1 MLIGGDGGGPAWT
14 GSIQV
19 CPGSLGA
26 SSPAFAA
33 AGNQVL
39 ESFASVFPWNDAGG
53 TGITDP
59 SAGHAWSR
67 LVTVWSADLQNPVER
82 PDRAERAPVR
92 GRQFLPGH
100 RRRRDGLRGGQVTR
114 RGPRC

>member
-67 LVTVWSADLQNPVER
+67 LVTVWSADLQTLSNGLTGLSER
-82 PDRAERAPVR
+82 LFAADSSYQATDAGVMGCEEVK
-92 GRQFLPGH
+92 
-100 RRRRDGLRGGQVTR
+100 
-114 RGPRC
+114 